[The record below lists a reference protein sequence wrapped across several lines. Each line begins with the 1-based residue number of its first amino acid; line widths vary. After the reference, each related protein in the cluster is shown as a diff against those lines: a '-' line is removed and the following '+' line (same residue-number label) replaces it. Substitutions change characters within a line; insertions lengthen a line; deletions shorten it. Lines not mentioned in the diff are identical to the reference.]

1 MIKINNKKFYVVK
14 RGLNT
19 GIFNTWEECEK
30 QVIGVERALFKS
42 FWTKKEA
49 EDYLKHALSTNTFNQ
64 DDTYYLYIDG
74 YYENN
79 RYGWGLVI
87 YKDNKLVDTFNG
99 ESISED
105 NTGLYE
111 MAGQIQAAMKAIKWA
126 VANNKKITICH
137 TYIGLSEWA
146 LGNWNANKRLVNK
159 YIFLSEQ
166 HLDMI
171 NFKKVNKYNNGPIDL
186 ATKLAEQALRL

>member
-1 MIKINNKKFYVVK
+1 MD
-14 RGLNT
+14 
-19 GIFNTWEECEK
+19 
-30 QVIGVERALFKS
+30 
-42 FWTKKEA
+42 KKEA
-49 EDYLKHALSTNTFNQ
+49 EDYLKHALSINTFNQ

-79 RYGWGLVI
+79 RYGWGLVN

>member
-1 MIKINNKKFYVVK
+1 MNNKKFYAVK

-30 QVIGVERALFKS
+30 QVIGVEGALFKS

-49 EDYLKHALSTNTFNQ
+49 EDYLKHALFTNTFNQ
-64 DDTYYLYIDG
+64 DDTYYLHIDG

-137 TYIGLSEWA
+137 TYIGLSEWV

-171 NFKKVNKYNNGPIDL
+171 NLKKVNKYNNGPIDL
-186 ATKLAEQALRL
+186 ATKLAEQTLRL

>member
-1 MIKINNKKFYVVK
+1 MNNKKFYAVK

-30 QVIGVERALFKS
+30 QVIGVEGALFKS

-79 RYGWGLVI
+79 RYGWGFVI

-111 MAGQIQAAMKAIKWA
+111 MAGQIQAAMKEGQRGAQFPSRSSGIQ
-126 VANNKKITICH
+126 VPSPDNF
-137 TYIGLSEWA
+137 GRPQGSA
-146 LGNWNANKRLVNK
+146 LC
-159 YIFLSEQ
+159 F
-166 HLDMI
+166 
-171 NFKKVNKYNNGPIDL
+171 PP
-186 ATKLAEQALRL
+186 